1 MSLPECREEE
11 LPALYAW
18 LDSVPLSRPRRSVA
32 RDFADGCLLAEVIA
46 HYHPRL
52 VELHNYSPASGAA
65 GKLKNLEAL
74 ERRVLRRLGAPAP
87 PDALRAVALGEPGA
101 AEALLKAVRGALAAR
116 AAARGAQAEAGGK
129 AGGKAGGDAD
139 ADAAN
144 TAGGLIPSHPG
155 AAAAAEPSAAAAAAA
170 KDDDSPAARAERCAA
185 AEAENLDLRALV
197 GVLEAKAAKLEALVR
212 LKDARCS
219 ALAAR
224 LAAAGLG

>member
-1 MSLPECREEE
+1 
-11 LPALYAW
+11 
-18 LDSVPLSRPRRSVA
+18 
-32 RDFADGCLLAEVIA
+32 
-46 HYHPRL
+46 

-65 GKLKNLEAL
+65 GKLKNLAAL

-116 AAARGAQAEAGGK
+116 AAAWGAQAEAGGK
-129 AGGKAGGDAD
+129 AGGKAGAGADAD
-139 ADAAN
+139 ADADAG
-144 TAGGLIPSHPG
+144 GGLIPSHPG
-155 AAAAAEPSAAAAAAA
+155 AAAEPSSAAAE
-170 KDDDSPAARAERCAA
+170 DDDSPTARAERCAA